1 MKRTNNKIS
10 YNKCRSVW
18 DWIIQ
23 IARWTSIVLLIVS
36 LSSKQSVRTENSVFT
51 PLMTGMLCFVFIIYV
66 VNNTAF
72 SNTFKFLYKME
83 KSETLFQVLQ
93 NFFQK
98 SPEIMFNLECFQYVS
113 QNNSFSNQGGND
125 TGIEQPKMKKVIT
138 FSDQKKKF
146 KYYCWRDISGTFAI
160 DSKEYSKKQKYF
172 INLTII
178 ENISFVDSVTY
189 LDLKR
194 QKDDFL
200 ANKKQGDDN
209 YELTEIKRILDK
221 LQNKLIKLSNE
232 CPPSV
237 KWYWYIVACAFCVV
251 EIYKLYLLFFVIKKT
266 FTVKKL
272 VSSRNNL
279 IEDDYKS
286 SQPILKVFDEV
297 FTFENTSKINKKVK
311 VKEATKEEIQEAED
325 YLSYLKE
332 KVSKQK
338 NDSLNE
344 DDISVE
350 GDQVSSIN
358 DNDINILLSNGSERK
373 SPLLG

>member
-1 MKRTNNKIS
+1 MKRTSNKIS

-23 IARWTSIVLLIVS
+23 ISLWTSIVLLIVS
-36 LSSKQSVRTENSVFT
+36 LSSKQSVRSENSVFT

-113 QNNSFSNQGGND
+113 QNNSFGNQGGND

-172 INLTII
+172 INLT
-178 ENISFVDSVTY
+178 SSS
-189 LDLKR
+189 
-194 QKDDFL
+194 
-200 ANKKQGDDN
+200 
-209 YELTEIKRILDK
+209 LT
-221 LQNKLIKLSNE
+221 
-232 CPPSV
+232 
-237 KWYWYIVACAFCVV
+237 
-251 EIYKLYLLFFVIKKT
+251 
-266 FTVKKL
+266 
-272 VSSRNNL
+272 
-279 IEDDYKS
+279 
-286 SQPILKVFDEV
+286 
-297 FTFENTSKINKKVK
+297 
-311 VKEATKEEIQEAED
+311 
-325 YLSYLKE
+325 
-332 KVSKQK
+332 
-338 NDSLNE
+338 
-344 DDISVE
+344 
-350 GDQVSSIN
+350 
-358 DNDINILLSNGSERK
+358 
-373 SPLLG
+373 

>member
-1 MKRTNNKIS
+1 MKRTSSKIS

-23 IARWTSIVLLIVS
+23 IALWASIILLIISALQVQKEFS
-36 LSSKQSVRTENSVFT
+36 IFN
-51 PLMTGMLCFVFIIYV
+51 PLMTGMFSFVFIIYL

-98 SPEIMFNLECFQYVS
+98 SPEILFNLECYQYVS
-113 QNNSFSNQGGND
+113 QNNSFYNQDGND
-125 TGIEQPKMKKVIT
+125 TGTEQPKMKKVIT
-138 FSDQKKKF
+138 FSEQNKKF
-146 KYYCWRDISGTFAI
+146 KYYCWRDISGTFGI
-160 DSKEYSKKQKYF
+160 DSKEYNKKQKYF

-178 ENISFVDSVTY
+178 ENISFADSITY
-189 LDLKR
+189 LDLKK

-200 ANKKQGDDN
+200 ANNKQGDDN
-209 YELTEIKRILDK
+209 YELTETKRILDK

-232 CPPSV
+232 CPSSI
-237 KWYWYIVACAFCVV
+237 KWYWYIVACLFCVV

-286 SQPILKVFDEV
+286 SQPILKLFDDV
-297 FTFENTSKINKKVK
+297 FTFENTSKIRKKIKVK
-311 VKEATKEEIQEAED
+311 KATKEEIQEAED

-332 KVSKQK
+332 KKTKEK

-344 DDISVE
+344 DEISVE
-350 GDQVSSIN
+350 GDRNSSIN
-358 DNDINILLSNGSERK
+358 DNEINILLSNGNEKK
-373 SPLLG
+373 SLLLG